1 MVILWFLV
9 RFCSTFHCL
18 RRRVC
23 RLLMLLGIRPK
34 VMEVVKMTLKMYP
47 IPGDTYGLTNYSIR
61 PQKAV
66 SMGLGRK
73 ENREGNVE

>member
-1 MVILWFLV
+1 M
-9 RFCSTFHCL
+9 
-18 RRRVC
+18 
-23 RLLMLLGIRPK
+23 LMLLGIRPK

-47 IPGDTYGLTNYSIR
+47 ISGDTYGLTNYSIR

-73 ENREGNVE
+73 ENREGNAE

>member
-1 MVILWFLV
+1 M
-9 RFCSTFHCL
+9 
-18 RRRVC
+18 
-23 RLLMLLGIRPK
+23 LMLLGIMPK

-66 SMGLGRK
+66 SMGLERK
-73 ENREGNVE
+73 ENREGNAE